1 LRRSRGECQICSH
14 YSNPK
19 NHVNSVIH
27 NHRNNMTKKLFQ
39 KILVFILVSGWIF
52 YGLSAGINDARAAIV
67 YITTTG
73 TSTWTVPE
81 DWNDNANSI
90 EVIGG
95 GGGGVNASNGQG
107 GSGGGGGA
115 YASSTNISLTAGA
128 SITVFVGAGG
138 NAGTDG
144 AEGNPGQFTLFNVDG
159 ITEGCAQ
166 ADVCAAP
173 GGAGT
178 TAAGISATST
188 GGEITRSVGQKK
200 YAGGDG
206 GMGDGNG
213 DSGRA

>member
-1 LRRSRGECQICSH
+1 MRRSRGECQICSH

-95 GGGGVNASNGQG
+95 GGG
-107 GSGGGGGA
+107 A

-166 ADVCAAP
+166 ADVCASS
-173 GGAGT
+173 GGAGA
-178 TAAGISATST
+178 TAAGLSATST
-188 GGEITRSVGQKK
+188 RG
-200 YAGGDG
+200 
-206 GMGDGNG
+206 
-213 DSGRA
+213 